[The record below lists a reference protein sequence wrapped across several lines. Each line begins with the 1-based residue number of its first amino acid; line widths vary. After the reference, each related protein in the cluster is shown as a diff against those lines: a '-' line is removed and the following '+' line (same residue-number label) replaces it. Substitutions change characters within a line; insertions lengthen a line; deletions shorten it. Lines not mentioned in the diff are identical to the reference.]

1 LNFLLTKI
9 LWLRRSKWQFLL
21 AGFAYALGL
30 VIMLTALEAY
40 LSVER
45 LVNQQ
50 KEKGQYLIVNKKIS
64 MVNTLG
70 MASSAFTSE
79 EISTLEK
86 QKFTRK
92 MGLIESNQFQ
102 ASIRAR
108 QLIKFY
114 TFVFFESLPG
124 DLLDETT
131 RDFRWHEGQKTL
143 PIIISQDFLN
153 LYNFGFALS
162 QNLPQISREGIKMVP
177 FDVVISG
184 PGGEQVFEGQI
195 VGFTERI
202 SSVLVPQNFMHWA
215 NRTIARKAKVEPSRA
230 ILQVESISDP
240 EISEFLKKNSF
251 VADQERMQLGKTGSI
266 LNTVMKVAALLGI
279 IFVVL
284 AFIMFSMNFKL
295 ILAEAST
302 DIRLMIELGY
312 RHTVIGGNL
321 LFYFSAFLLTLFGV
335 CTLALVETN
344 DFIQQ
349 ILHGQ
354 GIASDT
360 QLFPWTSFL
369 VGAIF
374 SLGIILVNG
383 ILIIRQLRQTT

>member
-1 LNFLLTKI
+1 MNFLLTKI

-21 AGFAYALGL
+21 AGLAYTIGL
-30 VIMLTALEAY
+30 IIMLTALEAY
-40 LSVER
+40 LSVEK

-50 KEKGQYLIVNKKIS
+50 KAKGQFLLVNKKIS
-64 MVNTLG
+64 MVNTFGL
-70 MASSAFTSE
+70 ASSSFTSD
-79 EISTLEK
+79 EIGIL
-86 QKFTRK
+86 QNAPFTKK
-92 MGLIESNQFQ
+92 MGLLESNQFQ

-114 TFVFFESLPG
+114 SFVFFESVPF
-124 DLLDETT
+124 DFLDEKTNE
-131 RDFRWHEGQKTL
+131 FRWHEGDKKV
-143 PIIISQDFLN
+143 PIIVSQDFLN

-162 QNLPQISREGIKMVP
+162 QNLPQISREGIRMVP

-184 PGGEQVFEGQI
+184 PGGEQVLEGEI

-202 SSVLVPQNFMHWA
+202 SSVLVPQNFMSWA
-215 NRTIARKAKVEPSRA
+215 NRTIAGKAKSEPSRA
-230 ILQVESISDP
+230 IIQVESISDP
-240 EISEFLKKNSF
+240 GISEFLKKNRF

-266 LNTVMKVAALLGI
+266 LNTVMQVAALLGI

-321 LFYFSAFLLTLFGV
+321 LFYFSGFLFLLFGICV
-335 CTLALVETN
+335 FALVKTN
-344 DFIQQ
+344 NFVQHLLQ
-349 ILHGQ
+349 GQ
-354 GIASDT
+354 GIASDA
-360 QLFPWTSFL
+360 QNFPLTSIL
-369 VGAIF
+369 VGALF
-374 SLGIILVNG
+374 SIGIILVNG
-383 ILIIRQLRQTT
+383 YLIIRKLQKTA